1 MLCALSDAT
10 LQIQGTISEACQNE
24 RIAGHSSEQ
33 FVSVRLEKGDYGVT
47 SLVIP
52 RNSKVLLYSKDRVRL
67 LYLGKRNR
75 PMFVLE
81 ENSVLALNEKLEIYY
96 NSNNLQEVSKLMMKV
111 PESSKVEIS
120 DKVKVS
126 LFSLKT

>member
-1 MLCALSDAT
+1 M
-10 LQIQGTISEACQNE
+10 
-24 RIAGHSSEQ
+24 
-33 FVSVRLEKGDYGVT
+33 
-47 SLVIP
+47 
-52 RNSKVLLYSKDRVRL
+52 RL

-81 ENSVLALNEKLEIYY
+81 ENSVLAIKEKLEIYY

-111 PESSKVEIS
+111 PENSRVEIS

>member
-1 MLCALSDAT
+1 MLCALSDLT
-10 LQIQGTISEACQNE
+10 SQIQSAISEACQKN
-24 RIAGHSSEQ
+24 RIARQGTED
-33 FVSVRLEKGDYGVT
+33 FVSVRLEKGDYGII
-47 SLVIP
+47 SLLIP
-52 RNSKVLLYSKDRVRL
+52 KNSKVLLYSKDRVRL

-81 ENSVLALNEKLEIYY
+81 ENSVLVIKERVEIYY

-111 PESSKVEIS
+111 PESSRVEMS
-120 DKVKVS
+120 HKVKVS